1 MDGDGEIELNEF
13 IGWIILLLKA
23 RRIFRLAWWSCGT
36 MRQVLELHVMG
47 PEDVRE

>member
-13 IGWIILLLKA
+13 IGWIILLLK
-23 RRIFRLAWWSCGT
+23 
-36 MRQVLELHVMG
+36 VLQLHVMG

>member
-13 IGWIILLLKA
+13 IGWIILLLKG
-23 RRIFRLAWWSCGT
+23 RRIIQMAWWTCGT